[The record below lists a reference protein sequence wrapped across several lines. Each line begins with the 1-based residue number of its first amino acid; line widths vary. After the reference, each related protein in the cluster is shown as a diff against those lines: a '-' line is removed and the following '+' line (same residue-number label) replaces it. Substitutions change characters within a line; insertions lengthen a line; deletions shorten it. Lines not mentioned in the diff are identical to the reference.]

1 LLNEPAGRHCR
12 GFTEPMYNNSS
23 SLQELGAFFQG
34 VRAFSQACDNLWGVR
49 GFGFGFR
56 RGFLSC
62 SAAVLAGVAGQPGRV
77 APEHVLAELADSIN
91 SYNSP
96 EKTAKKPI
104 GFKRDKK

>member
-1 LLNEPAGRHCR
+1 
-12 GFTEPMYNNSS
+12 MYNNSS